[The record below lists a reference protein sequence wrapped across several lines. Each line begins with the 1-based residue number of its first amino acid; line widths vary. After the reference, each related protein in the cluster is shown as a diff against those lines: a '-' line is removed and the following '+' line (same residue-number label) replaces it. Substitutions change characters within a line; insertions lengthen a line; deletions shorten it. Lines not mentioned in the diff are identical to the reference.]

1 MNRSTNIEEAR
12 QKAFRTTSVDG
23 VDKILAGIV
32 LILIPLILIDMIL
45 LVVLVVV
52 AILSLI
58 FKGVIRRKFVH
69 SRIGYAKF
77 SARSDRREVLFTGL
91 YLLLFLLLF
100 FTMNIIELKTFNPL
114 ILMIIPAGALF
125 AIAHFRTRM
134 KIDYVMSLLVF
145 LSGIIGLIFASS
157 GHDPGTVVA
166 YQFGGLGIVFLV
178 VGIIQLMIF
187 LRKYPEQDV
196 EMSSAR

>member
-1 MNRSTNIEEAR
+1 MNRSTNIEEVR
-12 QKAFRTTSVDG
+12 QKAFRATSVDG

-32 LILIPLILIDMIL
+32 LMVFPLTLVDMMF
-45 LVVLVVV
+45 LVVLVALAVLSF
-52 AILSLI
+52 IL
-58 FKGVIRRKFVH
+58 KGILRRKFVH

-91 YLLLFLLLF
+91 YLMLFLLLF
-100 FTMNIIELKTFNPL
+100 FTMNIVELKTFKPL

-134 KIDYVMSLLVF
+134 KIDYVLSFLVF
-145 LSGIIGLIFASS
+145 LSGIIGLIFALS

-166 YQFGGLGIVFLV
+166 YQFGGLGMVFLV
-178 VGIIQLMIF
+178 VGIIQLVVF
-187 LRKYPEQDV
+187 LRKYPKQNI